1 LAAYTG
7 KDASSVQLTAF
18 RKTPVPNW
26 RISYKGLMSI
36 PWMRTNFRS
45 FTLEHSYRSVYSILS
60 FTNNL
65 KYDENN
71 PYEDVNR
78 DIAGNFN
85 PNKLYNGVNL
95 IEEFSPL
102 LRVDFKLK
110 NSLSMRAAFNKDK
123 ALNLN
128 FNNNTVT
135 EVSGEELV
143 LGMGYRIQNVKMK
156 FKSGSGGGST
166 TFQGDINLKL
176 DVGIRENLTVVRAYG
191 IGDELDND
199 QITGGQNLISFKFL
213 ADYSLNKNLL
223 ASFFFDYNNSK
234 FAIST
239 TYPRTSINGGIS
251 VRYIIGN

>member
-1 LAAYTG
+1 
-7 KDASSVQLTAF
+7 
-18 RKTPVPNW
+18 
-26 RISYKGLMSI
+26 
-36 PWMRTNFRS
+36 
-45 FTLEHSYRSVYSILS
+45 
-60 FTNNL
+60 
-65 KYDENN
+65 
-71 PYEDVNR
+71 
-78 DIAGNFN
+78 
-85 PNKLYNGVNL
+85 L

-102 LRVDFKLK
+102 IRVDFKLK
-110 NSLSMRAAFNKDK
+110 NSLSVRAAFNKDK

-135 EVSGEELV
+135 EVAGEEIV
-143 LGMGYRIQNVKMK
+143 LGMGYRIKNVKMK
-156 FKSGSGGGST
+156 FKKGSGGGST

-176 DVGIRENLTVVRAYG
+176 DMGIRENLTIIRPYG
-191 IGDELDND
+191 IEDDIDNN
-199 QITGGQNLISFKFL
+199 QITGGQNLVSFKFL

>member
-1 LAAYTG
+1 
-7 KDASSVQLTAF
+7 
-18 RKTPVPNW
+18 
-26 RISYKGLMSI
+26 
-36 PWMRTNFRS
+36 
-45 FTLEHSYRSVYSILS
+45 VYSILS

-65 KYDENN
+65 KYDAED
-71 PYEDVNR
+71 PYSDANR

-85 PNKLYNGVNL
+85 PRRLFNGINL

-110 NSLSMRAAFNKDK
+110 NSLSVRAAFNKDK

-128 FNNNTVT
+128 FNNNSVT
-135 EVSGEELV
+135 EVSGEEIV
-143 LGMGYRIQNVKMK
+143 VGMGYRIQNVKMK
-156 FKSGSGGGST
+156 FKRGSGGGST
-166 TFQGDINLKL
+166 TFQGDINLKM
-176 DVGIRENLTVVRAYG
+176 DVGIRDNITIIRPYG
-191 IGDELDND
+191 IEDTVNNN
-199 QITGGQNLISFKFL
+199 QITGGQNLISVKFL

-223 ASFFFDYNNSK
+223 TSFFFDYNSSK